1 MGSEAQNWGGGLGNA
16 VRFTPALGFYLS
28 KIFIPQTSSLVLPKH
43 PTVYLPE
50 RIQIKIHDG
59 DDFDDDEGDI
69 MMMVMMVMTAYQMC
83 KCRKPLLESNR
94 EATEAKCVREAA
106 ISTTM
111 WSTSNAM
118 INALSIVISAIIKTK
133 EL

>member
-1 MGSEAQNWGGGLGNA
+1 M
-16 VRFTPALGFYLS
+16 
-28 KIFIPQTSSLVLPKH
+28 
-43 PTVYLPE
+43 YLPE

-69 MMMVMMVMTAYQMC
+69 MMMVMTAYQMC

>member
-1 MGSEAQNWGGGLGNA
+1 MGGLGNA

-28 KIFIPQTSSLVLPKH
+28 KIFIPQTGSLVLPKH

-69 MMMVMMVMTAYQMC
+69 MTMVMMVMTVYQMC

-94 EATEAKCVREAA
+94 EAAQAKCVREAA

-111 WSTSNAM
+111 WSTQM
-118 INALSIVISAIIKTK
+118 TLSIP
-133 EL
+133 